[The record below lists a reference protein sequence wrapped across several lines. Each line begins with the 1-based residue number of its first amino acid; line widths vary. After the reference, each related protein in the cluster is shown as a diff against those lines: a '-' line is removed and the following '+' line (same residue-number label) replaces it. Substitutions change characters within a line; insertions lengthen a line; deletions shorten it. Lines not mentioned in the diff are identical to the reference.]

1 MIQAIESFF
10 TNSVGKELAVFFCS
24 MIPVIECRGAIPL
37 GCGLGLAW
45 YWTFLLSFAGNL
57 LPVPFILL
65 LIEKII
71 LWMEKSKVKAFQK
84 FASFLRRKVEK
95 HKGKIEKYSYWG
107 LVLFVAIPLPGTGA
121 WTGSLIAALLGLDVK
136 KSTLAATL
144 GVTISCTI
152 MTIGS
157 YLIKSAVT

>member
-1 MIQAIESFF
+1 MIQAIENFF

-24 MIPVIECRGAIPL
+24 MIPIIECRGAIPL
-37 GCGLGLAW
+37 GCGLGLPW
-45 YWTFLLSFAGNL
+45 WQTFLLAFAGNL

-71 LWMEKSKVKAFQK
+71 LWMEQSKVKFFQK

-95 HKGKIEKYSYWG
+95 NKGKIEKYSYWG
-107 LVLFVAIPLPGTGA
+107 LILFVAIPLPGTGA

-136 KSTLAATL
+136 KSTLAAAA
-144 GVTISCTI
+144 GVIISCTI
-152 MTIGS
+152 MTIVS
-157 YLIKSAVT
+157 YAVKGVVA